1 MIAWRTRLPAAAL
14 VTVAL
19 AQVWLVRTAALSP
32 WKGGG
37 FGMFATTDGT
47 AFRRVR
53 LYVEAVERSE
63 EITVPP
69 SLEERASRAGLFPS
83 NVSLTHLAE
92 AVAARERRNGRP
104 VSSVRVEV
112 WGTDFSGEPLRA
124 TEHRI
129 RSLNLTVPGEA
140 P

>member
-1 MIAWRTRLPAAAL
+1 MTTWRTCLPAAAL
-14 VTVAL
+14 VVVVVG
-19 AQVWLVRTAALSP
+19 QVWLVRTAALSP

-47 AFRRVR
+47 ASRRVR
-53 LYVEAVERSE
+53 LFVAGRERSE
-63 EITVPP
+63 EIAVPP

-83 NVSLTHLAE
+83 NPLLTHLAE
-92 AVAARERRNGRP
+92 AVAARERRHGRS
-104 VSSVRVEV
+104 VSTVRVEV

-124 TEHRI
+124 TERRI
-129 RSLNLTVPGEA
+129 RSLVLALPGDA